1 MKVLKSP
8 SLQLAPLLIVHTG
21 YTACRTAN
29 PPNQIRTFA
38 LHNTAGNKKNK
49 TKKKKQA
56 KCNTTDLLRGRHC
69 PSAADGVGG
78 TAKAGNFET
87 AAY

>member
-1 MKVLKSP
+1 MKMLKP
-8 SLQLAPLLIVHTG
+8 LSLQLAPLLIVHTG

-38 LHNTAGNKKNK
+38 LHNTAGKKKNK
-49 TKKKKQA
+49 KQV
-56 KCNTTDLLRGRHC
+56 KCNTTDLLRVRHC

-78 TAKAGNFET
+78 TAKAGNFAT
-87 AAY
+87 